1 LNPLSESWIAFAV
14 TASLKTADTLAF
26 ACPAETAL
34 TPAGRMDIMRPRF
47 AAVRVATAA
56 ICPALLRF
64 CGALDQG
71 QKVRFAE
78 MS

>member
-1 LNPLSESWIAFAV
+1 
-14 TASLKTADTLAF
+14 
-26 ACPAETAL
+26 
-34 TPAGRMDIMRPRF
+34 MDIMRPRF